1 MAVRLGLFLG
11 KRKAIRKRW
20 LPYQEGHWL
29 WIPLR
34 LYGLHAVASVA
45 RIGPKG
51 KVIAIYGF
59 GPART
64 SKQTDEE
71 VGRSRAGIRGFDCD
85 VRRLG
90 RHEWSQARRFCYR
103 SFIRDAIATASVRLR
118 TLSRF
123 SSIST

>member
-71 VGRSRAGIRGFDCD
+71 VGRSRAESADLIAMCGDLG
-85 VRRLG
+85 VMNGARLG
-90 RHEWSQARRFCYR
+90 GSVTGA
-103 SFIRDAIATASVRLR
+103 SFATPSPRLP
-118 TLSRF
+118 F
-123 SSIST
+123 GYEH